1 MITNNLQ
8 YDLNILMVISVVG
21 FIVRFVGGK
30 TSDDGVNGPA
40 TSTIY
45 GLGFVWIATI
55 TMLIIMFGLSNNM
68 SAIQNLSN
76 WEFAKKV
83 LTTTIQPVL
92 LLIILSWTIL
102 LNTTYMKE
110 INQGKPPTEFK
121 SFSTGSTLLTLI
133 QLGALFYYASDQMKQ
148 LYGNITKSQNSKLQA
163 FKRQISYLT
172 YFISFINLVV
182 LGVMTVILKYYMTD
196 G

>member
-1 MITNNLQ
+1 
-8 YDLNILMVISVVG
+8 
-21 FIVRFVGGK
+21 
-30 TSDDGVNGPA
+30 
-40 TSTIY
+40 
-45 GLGFVWIATI
+45 
-55 TMLIIMFGLSNNM
+55 
-68 SAIQNLSN
+68 
-76 WEFAKKV
+76 
-83 LTTTIQPVL
+83 
-92 LLIILSWTIL
+92 
-102 LNTTYMKE
+102 MKE